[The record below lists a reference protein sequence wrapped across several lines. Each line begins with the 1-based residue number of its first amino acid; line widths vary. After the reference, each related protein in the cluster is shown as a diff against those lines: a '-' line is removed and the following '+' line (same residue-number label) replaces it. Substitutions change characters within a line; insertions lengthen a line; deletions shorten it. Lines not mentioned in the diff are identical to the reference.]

1 VVIQPTHVIDKRA
14 QPGARHRLIF
24 RSLLLV
30 IALFFVL
37 QQSAWAAECSDY
49 LAEAELIEGAVPKLT
64 QDGRIRAI
72 VVYGEASFLAPKSGL
87 ISKARTTAELKAKR
101 AFSEWLRSDVAASTK
116 ASSALEQVESTN
128 ERGETVGLATELTS
142 VIEVM
147 TSNSQATIEGLT
159 KLDECVDI
167 NQRLIFVQLGWR
179 PDLAQAAR
187 SVSDGSAVN
196 GASAANDTRL
206 PSKIKEAEGYRKRSD
221 LKDAF

>member
-1 VVIQPTHVIDKRA
+1 MVIQPNHVIDKRA
-14 QPGARHRLIF
+14 QPVARHRLIF

-37 QQSAWAAECSDY
+37 QQIAWAAECSDY

-64 QDGRIRAI
+64 EDGRIRAI
-72 VVYGEASFLAPKSGL
+72 VVYGEASFLAPKSSL

-116 ASSALEQVESTN
+116 ASLALEQTETTN
-128 ERGETVGLATELTS
+128 EQGQTEGLATELTS
-142 VIEVM
+142 VIETM
-147 TSNSQATIEGLT
+147 GANSDATIEGLT

-167 NQRLIFVQLGWR
+167 EQRVLYVQMGWR
-179 PDLAQAAR
+179 PDLARAAR

-196 GASAANDTRL
+196 GASAANDTRP